1 MLVFDM
7 ARCWAHHILNCG
19 HSLRMRCE
27 GFKLYPESNVVNMVE
42 GGAIV
47 RDEVVVKV
55 PSLEV
60 RGNGHLRNV

>member
-1 MLVFDM
+1 
-7 ARCWAHHILNCG
+7 
-19 HSLRMRCE
+19 MRCE